1 MIYRLRCPD
10 CSGKFSHEG
19 EDFPNYCPLCGSF
32 CGIPDDGFVPTKVNI
47 GTEFGKSGDVA
58 YRMLEQSSAD
68 NAERMGDPT
77 LKVTNL
83 KDNLREGDVAAMPA
97 QPSKEYQ
104 AIVKDMQQAPDWSGV
119 APGGLS
125 TQDVIGLANQGRKSG
140 SGATALRAIQGGA
153 GAAPPSVAGGT
164 LKGNFGGGI
173 G

>member
-10 CSGKFSHEG
+10 CGGKFTHEG
-19 EDFPNYCPLCGSF
+19 DDFPNYCALCGAF
-32 CGIPDDGFVPTKVNI
+32 CGIPDDGFVPSKVTI
-47 GTEFGKSGDVA
+47 STPLGRSGDA
-58 YRMLEQSSAD
+58 TYRMLEESSAR
-68 NAERMGDPT
+68 NAEMMGDPS

-83 KDNLREGDVAAMPA
+83 KDNLREGDVAAMPP
-97 QPSKEYQ
+97 QPSKEYKT
-104 AIVKDMQQAPDWSGV
+104 IVSDMQQNPGFSGV

-140 SGATALRAIQGGA
+140 SGATALRAIQGGG
-153 GAAPPSVAGGT
+153 GAAPSAAGGT